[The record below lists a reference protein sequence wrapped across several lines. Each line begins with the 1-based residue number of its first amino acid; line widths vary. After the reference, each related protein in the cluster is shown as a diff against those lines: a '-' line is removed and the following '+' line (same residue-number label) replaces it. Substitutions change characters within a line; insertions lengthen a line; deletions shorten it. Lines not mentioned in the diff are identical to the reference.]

1 MKKTE
6 TLFICL
12 ATLVCFAVGYR
23 SGLKMSATEQ
33 FKAIPETHSG
43 AFLAA
48 QHAIYVN
55 DFDAASAYSASLAD
69 IDAKVV
75 KNTRMMADFLSGRLP
90 DGVKELE
97 KESGTPSRLIYDAYL
112 AEQGD
117 WEKIYSRHKK
127 DDSAFIAP
135 LRIISSAAIKHRT
148 EAIKFVD
155 SLSTNE
161 SWKAFARGMIYAE
174 NGDIEKAEKEF
185 ADVHVDFMNINDYLY
200 LMSFYLHYDYIE
212 DADILRED
220 FAARPGGMFMLDY
233 DNIPDWSVF
242 SGYKNALAFSLIQN
256 VSHTQVM
263 MYSDLSVLLL
273 RFAQIIS
280 GDTGNMDAINY
291 YIGQFLF
298 NNNGDY
304 KPYFDKISKD
314 SPFYLFVTLRDSEKT
329 NDITKLRRILHTHP
343 SFVPAMSRVLAYYI
357 AHGDK
362 SSALKTV
369 NRAMDNEKLSD
380 ASHAFLLKNRAQINF
395 VFGDLNAAQ
404 SDIHAASDVL
414 GIDEDILSI
423 QSKIWSAQNRELE
436 TAYDYGMTLVRLN
449 MSNVCAWEVLARA
462 IAVRE
467 GDDAALELVERVG
480 EVAKECSS
488 LFEFL
493 GDLYSRGGNTKL
505 ARDAYMRAIDLSEDG
520 LVIVPQIEKK
530 VRKLK

>member
-6 TLFICL
+6 TLFICC
-12 ATLVCFAVGYR
+12 ATLVCFAFWYMFI
-23 SGLKMSATEQ
+23 SN
-33 FKAIPETHSG
+33 IPRYEHRGIIGETKYG

-48 QHAIYVN
+48 QHAIYIN
-55 DFDAASAYSASLAD
+55 DFDAAATYSASLAD
-69 IDAKVV
+69 VDETVV
-75 KNTRMMADFLSGRLP
+75 KNTKMMADFLSGHMPENASDLA
-90 DGVKELE
+90 
-97 KESGTPSRLIYDAYL
+97 KESGTPARLIYDAYL

-127 DDSAFIAP
+127 DDAALVAP
-135 LRIISSAAIKHRT
+135 LRIISSIAIKHRT
-148 EAIKFVD
+148 EAIKFVN
-155 SLSTNE
+155 SLPTNE
-161 SWKAFARGMIYAE
+161 SWKAFARGQIYAE

-233 DNIPDWSVF
+233 ENIPDWSMF
-242 SGYKNALAFSLIQN
+242 SGYKNALAFSLIQS
-256 VSHTQVM
+256 VSHTQIM

-273 RFAQIIS
+273 RFAEIIS
-280 GDTGNMDAINY
+280 GDTGNVDAINY
-291 YIGQFLF
+291 YLGQFLF
-298 NNNGDY
+298 NNSSDY
-304 KPYFDKISKD
+304 KPYFAKISAD
-314 SPFYLFVTLRDSEKT
+314 SPFYLFATLRDSEKT
-329 NDITKLRRILHTHP
+329 NDITKLRQILRAHP

-414 GIDEDILSI
+414 GMDEDILSI
-423 QSKIWSAQNRELE
+423 QSKIWSLQNRELE

-449 MSNVCAWEVLARA
+449 MSNVCAWEVLGRA

-493 GDLYSRGGNTKL
+493 GDLYSRGGNAKL
-505 ARDAYMRAIDLSEDG
+505 ARDAYMRAIDLSDDG
-520 LVIVPQIEKK
+520 LVVVPQIEKK